1 MKFSVNWLREFVDL
15 PKNPED
21 IAELL
26 THAGIETK
34 NIETRGANVDKVIVS
49 QITASSRH
57 PNADRLTVCEV
68 EDGSG
73 AKRQIVCGATNY
85 KVGDKVPVALPG
97 TKLPNGT
104 EIRKSK
110 LRGVESEGML
120 CSPIELGLGEDASG
134 LLILSPDAK
143 VGAPIGDLFPSD
155 TILDV
160 EITPNRGDLL
170 SHFGLAREI
179 AALTGSSFRA
189 PKAFGVEE
197 PGDGTE
203 RKAAGSLDFARD
215 DGVKIAATRECPFF
229 SLRKIDNVKV
239 GPSPQW
245 LRSKIE
251 SVGIRSINNIVDIS
265 NFVMLELGQP
275 THAFDADK
283 LKGSINVRLA
293 GDGEKFLALDGK
305 TYSLKP
311 DNCVIADQERA
322 VGIGGVMG
330 GEETGVTDSTK
341 NILLEAAYFLPASI
355 RRTARDLNLQSDAS
369 YRFERGVDPEMI
381 LRASQRASEL
391 MNEIAGG
398 TPANEIQVAGELP
411 ADPAD
416 VSLSY
421 EKCSRVIGVAI
432 DPKTVDEILTRFGLW
447 KTAGTNESATWKI
460 PSYRRDLQ
468 RDVDLIEEVLRAY
481 GIDKIP
487 GRTRGRFMPTSTAD
501 RSHDLETIVLR
512 QRLAGSGF
520 SEVRTSKL
528 ISRSALASNKAVELR
543 NPLSEDHVALRP
555 NLISGLLDVL
565 ERNIRAG
572 AESVSFFEIGRVFP
586 SSEDEERHL
595 GILLWGNIGSASNWR
610 SQTRRNPDLFD
621 LKGTLEGVVPNL
633 SFGPAKCP
641 DFALVI
647 EIFCDDKPI
656 GFAGQLL
663 ANKSSAPGSV
673 FIAELNLDHFP
684 IGGSAKKFRELDRF
698 PAITRDIAM
707 IVPEKLTHAEILRGI
722 EEPAEPLLES
732 VQLFDLFTTKEGADS
747 TGSRKSLAYR
757 LTYRA
762 KNRTL
767 TNEEVNAAHAKIRE
781 RLKREL
787 GVTLRE

>member
-15 PKNPED
+15 PENPQG

-26 THAGIETK
+26 TRAGIETK
-34 NIETRGANVDKVIVS
+34 NIETYGANIDNVVVS

-68 EDGSG
+68 DNGSG
-73 AKRQIVCGATNY
+73 TKRQIVCGATNY
-85 KVGDKVPVALPG
+85 KVGDKALLALPG
-97 TKLPNGT
+97 AKLPNGT

-143 VGAPIGDLFPSD
+143 VGAPIADLFPAD

-179 AALTGSSFRA
+179 SALVGQPLRLPSAGEA
-189 PKAFGVEE
+189 PALQESGVNI
-197 PGDGTE
+197 
-203 RKAAGSLDFARD
+203 S
-215 DGVKIAATRECPFF
+215 ATRECPFF
-229 SLRKIDNVKV
+229 SLRKIETVKV
-239 GPSPQW
+239 SPSPQW
-245 LRSKIE
+245 LRAKIE
-251 SVGIRSINNIVDIS
+251 SVGVRSINNIVDIS

-283 LKGSINVRLA
+283 LKGDINVRLA
-293 GDGEKFLALDGK
+293 RDGEKFLALDGK
-305 TYSLKP
+305 TYSLKR
-311 DNCVIADQERA
+311 DNGVIADQERA

-369 YRFERGVDPEMI
+369 YRFERSVDPEMI
-381 LRASQRASEL
+381 LRGSQRAAEL
-391 MNEIAGG
+391 MRVIAGG
-398 TPANEIQVAGELP
+398 TPAREIHVAGELP
-411 ADPAD
+411 TDPAD

-421 EKCSRVIGVAI
+421 EKCSRLLGVAI
-432 DPKTVDEILTRFGLW
+432 DPKTVDEILARFGLR
-447 KTAGTNESATWKI
+447 KTAGTSESATWKI

-468 RDVDLIEEVLRAY
+468 RDVDLVEEVLRAY

-487 GRTRGRFMPTSTAD
+487 GRTRGRFMPTSPAD
-501 RSHDLETIVLR
+501 SSHDLETFFLR
-512 QRLAGSGF
+512 DRLTALGL

-528 ISRSALASNKAVELR
+528 ISRTAMASEKAVELR

-572 AESVSFFEIGRVFP
+572 AESVSFFEIGRVFSP
-586 SSEDEERHL
+586 SENEERHL
-595 GILLWGNIGSASNWR
+595 GILLWGNVTSTSNWR
-610 SQTRRNPDLFD
+610 SQTRRNLDLFD
-621 LKGTLEGVVPNL
+621 LKGALEKIIPNL
-633 SFGPAKCP
+633 SFGPAKRS
-641 DFALVI
+641 DFAFAV
-647 EIFCDDKPI
+647 EILSDQKQI
-656 GFAGQLL
+656 GIGGQL
-663 ANKSSAPGSV
+663 SADKLSATGPV
-673 FIAELNLDHFP
+673 FLAELNLDRFP
-684 IGGSAKKFRELDRF
+684 MGGSAKKFRELDRY

-707 IVPEKLTHAEILRGI
+707 IVPNKLTHVEILQVV
-722 EEPAEPLLES
+722 ENPAEPLLES
-732 VQLFDLFTTKEGADS
+732 VQLFDLFTAKDEADS
-747 TGSRKSLAYR
+747 ISSGKSLAYR

-767 TNEEVNAAHAKIRE
+767 TNEEVTVAHANIRE

-787 GVTLRE
+787 RVTLRE

>member
-15 PKNPED
+15 PKNPEE

-26 THAGIETK
+26 TRAGVETEKIEA
-34 NIETRGANVDKVIVS
+34 RGAMIDKVIVS
-49 QITASSRH
+49 QITASSCH

-68 EDGSG
+68 DDGSST
-73 AKRQIVCGATNY
+73 KRQIVCGATNY
-85 KVGDKVPVALPG
+85 KVGDKVPLALPG
-97 TKLPNGT
+97 AKLPNGT

-143 VGAPIGDLFPSD
+143 IGAPMSHLFPTD

-179 AALTGSSFRA
+179 AALSGKKLKSMPREAKIEIKKS
-189 PKAFGVEE
+189 GV
-197 PGDGTE
+197 TI
-203 RKAAGSLDFARD
+203 
-215 DGVKIAATRECPFF
+215 VATRECPFF
-229 SLRKIDNVKV
+229 SARKIDNVKV

-245 LRSKIE
+245 LRAKIE

-283 LKGSINVRLA
+283 LTGSINVRLA
-293 GDGEKFLALDGK
+293 RDGEKFLALDGK

-311 DNCVIADQERA
+311 DNLVIADQERA

-330 GEETGVTDSTK
+330 GKETGVTDSTK

-355 RRTARDLNLQSDAS
+355 RRTARNLNLPSDAS
-369 YRFERGVDPEMI
+369 YRFERGVDPDMI
-381 LRASQRASEL
+381 LRGSNRTTEL
-391 MNEIAGG
+391 MREIAGG
-398 TPANEIQVAGELP
+398 TPANEIHAAGKLP
-411 ADPAD
+411 ANAAD

-421 EKCSRVIGVAI
+421 EKCDRVIGVAI
-432 DPKTVDEILTRFGLW
+432 EPKTVDEILTRFGLK
-447 KTAGTNESATWKI
+447 KTKSTSKGGTWKI

-468 RDVDLIEEVLRAY
+468 RDVDLIEEVVRAY

-487 GRTRGRFMPTSTAD
+487 GTTRGRFMPMSPAD
-501 RSHDLETIVLR
+501 RSHDLETLFLR
-512 QRLAGSGF
+512 ERLAGCGL

-528 ISRSALASNKAVELR
+528 ISRSASAFSEGAIALR

-555 NLISGLLDVL
+555 SLISGLLEVL

-572 AESVSFFEIGRVFP
+572 AESISIFEIGRSFIPP
-586 SSEDEERHL
+586 SGKEERHL
-595 GILLWGNIGSASNWR
+595 GILLWGNVASTPNWR
-610 SQTRRNPDLFD
+610 LQTERRLDLFD
-621 LKGTLEGVVPNL
+621 LKGALECVVPNL
-633 SFGPAKCP
+633 SFRPGNFP
-641 DFALVI
+641 DLALAV
-647 EIFCDDKPI
+647 EVWSADQLI
-656 GFAGQLL
+656 GFGGQLS
-663 ANKSSAPGSV
+663 ASKSSAPGSV
-673 FIAELNLDHFP
+673 FVAELHADLLLAK
-684 IGGSAKKFRELDRF
+684 GESAKKFRELDRY
-698 PAITRDIAM
+698 PSITRDIAM
-707 IVPEKLTHAEILRGI
+707 VVPEKLTHAEILRRI
-722 EEPAEPLLES
+722 ERPREPLLES
-732 VQLFDLFTTKEGADS
+732 VQLFDLFDALQGTTPTISG
-747 TGSRKSLAYR
+747 KSLAYR

-767 TNEEVNAAHAKIRE
+767 TNEEVTVAHAKIRE

-787 GVTLRE
+787 GVVLRE

>member
-15 PKNPED
+15 PKNPEE

-26 THAGIETK
+26 TRAGIETK

-68 EDGSG
+68 DDGSG
-73 AKRQIVCGATNY
+73 AKRQVVCGATNY
-85 KVGDKVPVALPG
+85 KVGDKVLLALPG
-97 TKLPNGT
+97 AKLPNGT
-104 EIRKSK
+104 EIRNSK
-110 LRGVESEGML
+110 LRGVDSEGML

-143 VGAPIGDLFPSD
+143 VGAPIADLFRAD

-179 AALTGSSFRA
+179 AALTNKKIVGQAHRLLGGA
-189 PKAFGVEE
+189 PALRKEGV
-197 PGDGTE
+197 T
-203 RKAAGSLDFARD
+203 
-215 DGVKIAATRECPFF
+215 IAASRECPFF

-245 LRSKIE
+245 LRAKIE
-251 SVGIRSINNIVDIS
+251 SVGVRSINNIVDIS

-283 LKGSINVRLA
+283 LKGGINVRLSR
-293 GDGEKFLALDGK
+293 DGEKFLALDGK
-305 TYSLKP
+305 TYSLEP

-355 RRTARDLNLQSDAS
+355 RRTARDLNLPSDAS

-381 LRASQRASEL
+381 LRASQRAVEL
-391 MNEIAGG
+391 MREIAGG
-398 TPANEIQVAGELP
+398 TPAKEIHVAGEMP
-411 ADPAD
+411 ADLAD

-432 DPKTVDEILTRFGLW
+432 DAKTVDEILTRFGLQ
-447 KTAGTNESATWKI
+447 KTADTGKSATWKI

-468 RDVDLIEEVLRAY
+468 RDVDLIEEVLRGY

-487 GRTRGRFMPTSTAD
+487 GRTRGRFMPTSAAD
-501 RSHDLETIVLR
+501 RSHDIETLFLR
-512 QRLAGSGF
+512 DRLTGSGL

-528 ISRSALASNKAVELR
+528 ISRSAMASNKAIELR

-572 AESVSFFEIGRVFP
+572 AESISIFEIGRVFIPP
-586 SSEDEERHL
+586 SGKEERHL
-595 GILLWGNIGSASNWR
+595 AILLSGNIASAPNWR
-610 SQTRRNPDLFD
+610 SQIRRNLDLFD
-621 LKGTLEGVVPNL
+621 LQGTLEGIVPNV
-633 SFGPAKCP
+633 SFRPGKFP
-641 DFALVI
+641 DFALAV
-647 EIFCDDKPI
+647 EVWS
-656 GFAGQLL
+656 GNQRVGLGGQLL
-663 ANKSSAPGSV
+663 AGKSSASNSV
-673 FIAELNLDHFP
+673 LVAELNADVLLDRR
-684 IGGSAKKFRELDRF
+684 GEAKKFRELDRY

-732 VQLFDLFTTKEGADS
+732 VQLFDLFTAKEAADP

-757 LTYRA
+757 LTYRE

>member
-15 PKNPED
+15 PEKPDE

-26 THAGIETK
+26 TRAGIETK
-34 NIETRGANVDKVIVS
+34 NIETRSANIGNVIVS
-49 QITASSRH
+49 QITASSHH

-68 EDGSG
+68 DDGSG
-73 AKRQIVCGATNY
+73 TKRQIVCGATNY
-85 KVGDKVPVALPG
+85 KVGDKVLLALPG
-97 TKLPNGT
+97 AKLPNGT

-143 VGAPIGDLFPSD
+143 VGAPIADLFPAD

-179 AALTGSSFRA
+179 AALVGQPLRLPKQQTAGEA
-189 PKAFGVEE
+189 PALQKSGV
-197 PGDGTE
+197 T
-203 RKAAGSLDFARD
+203 
-215 DGVKIAATRECPFF
+215 IAATRECPFF
-229 SLRKIDNVKV
+229 SLREIDDVKV

-245 LRSKIE
+245 LRAKIE
-251 SVGIRSINNIVDIS
+251 SVGVRSINNIVDIS

-283 LKGSINVRLA
+283 LKGGINVRLA
-293 GDGEKFLALDGK
+293 REGERFLALDGK
-305 TYSLKP
+305 TYSLRP

-355 RRTARDLNLQSDAS
+355 RRTARELNLQSDAS
-369 YRFERGVDPEMI
+369 YRFERGVDPDMI
-381 LRASQRASEL
+381 LRASQRAAEL
-391 MNEIAGG
+391 MAEIAGG
-398 TPANEIQVAGELP
+398 TPAKEIHVAGELP
-411 ADPAD
+411 PDPAD

-421 EKCSRVIGVAI
+421 EKCSCVIGIAI
-432 DPKTVDEILTRFGLW
+432 EPNTVDEILTRFGLR
-447 KTAGTNESATWKI
+447 KSAGTNESAIWKI

-487 GRTRGRFMPTSTAD
+487 GRTRGHFMATSAAD
-501 RSHDLETIVLR
+501 RSHDVETLLLR
-512 QRLAGSGF
+512 HRLTGSGL

-528 ISRSALASNKAVELR
+528 ISRSAMASDKAVELR

-572 AESVSFFEIGRVFP
+572 AESVSIFEIGRVFIPP
-586 SSEDEERHL
+586 SGKEERHL
-595 GILLWGNIGSASNWR
+595 GILLSGNIATASDWR
-610 SQTRRNPDLFD
+610 SQIRRSPDLFD
-621 LKGTLEGVVPNL
+621 LKGALESVVPNV
-633 SFGPAKCP
+633 SFRAGKFP
-641 DFALVI
+641 DFALAV
-647 EIFCDDKPI
+647 EAWSGDQRV
-656 GFAGQLL
+656 GFGGQLL
-663 ANKSSAPGSV
+663 AGKSSPSNSV
-673 FIAELNLDHFP
+673 LVAELNADFLLDK
-684 IGGSAKKFRELDRF
+684 GGSAKRFRELDRY

-707 IVPEKLTHAEILRGI
+707 IVPEKLTHVEVLRAI
-722 EEPAEPLLES
+722 QEPAEPLLES
-732 VQLFDLFTTKEGADS
+732 VQLFDLFEIEKGVTATASG
-747 TGSRKSLAYR
+747 KSLAYR

-767 TNEEVNAAHAKIRE
+767 TNEEVTTVHAKIRE

-787 GVTLRE
+787 GATLRE

>member
-1 MKFSVNWLREFVDL
+1 MKFSTNWLREFVDL
-15 PKNPED
+15 PENSEE
-21 IAELL
+21 IADLL
-26 THAGIETK
+26 TRAGVETE
-34 NIETRGANVDKVIVS
+34 NIETRGAQIDKVIVS

-68 EDGSG
+68 DDASG
-73 AKRQIVCGATNY
+73 TKRQIVCGATNY
-85 KVGDKVPVALPG
+85 KVGDKIPLALPG
-97 TKLPNGT
+97 AKLPNGT

-134 LLILSPDAK
+134 LLILSSDAK
-143 VGAPIGDLFPSD
+143 IGTPIGDLFPAD

-179 AALTGSSFRA
+179 AALTGKKLKLMPRE
-189 PKAFGVEE
+189 PKIDIKKSGV
-197 PGDGTE
+197 TI
-203 RKAAGSLDFARD
+203 S
-215 DGVKIAATRECPFF
+215 ATRECPFF
-229 SLRKIDNVKV
+229 SARNIDNVKV

-245 LRSKIE
+245 LRATIE
-251 SVGIRSINNIVDIS
+251 RVGIRSINNIVDIS

-283 LKGSINVRLA
+283 LKGDINVRLA
-293 GDGEKFLALDGK
+293 RDGEKFLALDGK
-305 TYSLKP
+305 TYSLKQ
-311 DNCVIADQERA
+311 DNCVVADQERA
-322 VGIGGVMG
+322 IGIGGVMG

-341 NILLEAAYFLPASI
+341 NILLEAAYFLPSGI

-369 YRFERGVDPEMI
+369 YRFERGVDPDMI
-381 LRASQRASEL
+381 LRASQRAAEL
-391 MNEIAGG
+391 MRDIAGG
-398 TPANEIQVAGELP
+398 SPAKEIHVAGEIP

-421 EKCSRVIGVAI
+421 EKCSRVIGAAI
-432 DPKTVDEILTRFGLW
+432 DPKTIDEILTRFGLR
-447 KTAGTNESATWKI
+447 KTAGTSKSATWKI

-468 RDVDLIEEVLRAY
+468 HDVDLIEEVLRAY

-487 GRTRGRFMPTSTAD
+487 GRTRGRFMPTSAAD
-501 RSHDLETIVLR
+501 RSHDVETLFLR
-512 QRLAGSGF
+512 DRLTGSGL

-528 ISRSALASNKAVELR
+528 ISRSASALSEAMELR

-555 NLISGLLDVL
+555 SLISGLLEML
-565 ERNIRAG
+565 ERNVRAG
-572 AESVSFFEIGRVFP
+572 AESVSIFEIGRAFIPP
-586 SSEDEERHL
+586 SGKEERHI
-595 GILLWGNIGSASNWR
+595 GILLWGNVESAPNWR
-610 SQTRRNPDLFD
+610 SQARRSLDLFD
-621 LKGTLEGVVPNL
+621 LKGALKCVIPNL
-633 SFGPAKCP
+633 SFRPGQFP
-641 DFALVI
+641 DFALAVDI
-647 EIFCDDKPI
+647 CSADEQI
-656 GFAGQLL
+656 GFGGQLV
-663 ANKSSAPGSV
+663 ASKSNAPGAV
-673 FIAELNLDHFP
+673 LVAQVNADLFLDR
-684 IGGSAKKFRELDRF
+684 GASAKKFRELGRY

-732 VQLFDLFTTKEGADS
+732 VQLFDLFTTKEGTAPPAS
-747 TGSRKSLAYR
+747 GKSLAYR

-767 TNEEVNAAHAKIRE
+767 TNEEVTATHAKIRE

>member
-15 PKNPED
+15 PEKPDE

-26 THAGIETK
+26 TRAGIETK
-34 NIETRGANVDKVIVS
+34 NVETRGANIDKVIVS

-68 EDGSG
+68 DDDSG
-73 AKRQIVCGATNY
+73 TKRQIVCGATNY
-85 KVGDKVPVALPG
+85 KVGDKVPLALPG
-97 TKLPNGT
+97 AKLPNGT

-120 CSPIELGLGEDASG
+120 CSLIELGLGEDASG

-143 VGAPIGDLFPSD
+143 VGAPIADLFPAD

-179 AALTGSSFRA
+179 AALSGKKLKTTA
-189 PKAFGVEE
+189 PEPKIETEKSGV
-197 PGDGTE
+197 T
-203 RKAAGSLDFARD
+203 
-215 DGVKIAATRECPFF
+215 IAASNECPFF

-245 LRSKIE
+245 LRAKIE
-251 SVGIRSINNIVDIS
+251 SVGVRSINNIVDIS
-265 NFVMLELGQP
+265 NFVLLELGQP

-283 LKGSINVRLA
+283 LKGGINVRLA
-293 GDGEKFLALDGK
+293 CDGERFLALDGK

-369 YRFERGVDPEMI
+369 YQFERGVDPDMI
-381 LRASQRASEL
+381 LRAARRAAEL
-391 MNEIAGG
+391 MRDVAGG
-398 TPANEIQVAGELP
+398 SPAEEIHVAGELP

-432 DPKTVDEILTRFGLW
+432 DTKTIDEILTRFGLR
-447 KTAGTNESATWKI
+447 KTAGTNKSATWKI
-460 PSYRRDLQ
+460 PSYRRDLR

-487 GRTRGRFMPTSTAD
+487 GSTRGSFMPTRKAD
-501 RSHDLETIVLR
+501 RLHDLETFFLR
-512 QRLAGSGF
+512 DRLAGCGL

-528 ISRSALASNKAVELR
+528 ISRNASASSEAIELR

-555 NLISGLLDVL
+555 NLINGLLEVL
-565 ERNIRAG
+565 ETNIRAG
-572 AESVSFFEIGRVFP
+572 AERVSIFEIGTVFP
-586 SSEDEERHL
+586 PRKEQERHL
-595 GILLWGNIGSASNWR
+595 GVLLWGNLASDANWR
-610 SQTRRNPDLFD
+610 SQTGRSVDLFD
-621 LKGTLEGVVPNL
+621 LKGALECVVPNL
-633 SFGPAKCP
+633 SFRPGKSAN
-641 DFALVI
+641 FAQAVDI
-647 EIFCDDKPI
+647 YSGKQSI
-656 GFAGQLL
+656 GSGGHLSSS
-663 ANKSSAPGSV
+663 KSSVPGLILV
-673 FIAELNLDHFP
+673 AELNGDLLLDRV
-684 IGGSAKKFRELDRF
+684 GSAKKFRELDRY

-732 VQLFDLFTTKEGADS
+732 VQLFDLFEGTEGTAPPAS
-747 TGSRKSLAYR
+747 GKSLAYR

-767 TNEEVNAAHAKIRE
+767 TNEEVTAAHAKIRE

>member
-15 PKNPED
+15 PEKPDE

-26 THAGIETK
+26 TRAGIEIK
-34 NIETRGANVDKVIVS
+34 KIETRGANIDKVIVS

-57 PNADRLTVCEV
+57 PNADRLTVCQV
-68 EDGSG
+68 DDGSG
-73 AKRQIVCGATNY
+73 TKRQIVCAATNY
-85 KVGDKVPVALPG
+85 KVGDKVPLAPPG
-97 TKLPNGT
+97 AKLPNGT

-120 CSPIELGLGEDASG
+120 CSPIEVGLGEDASG

-143 VGAPIGDLFPSD
+143 VGAPIADLFPAD
-155 TILDV
+155 IVLDV

-179 AALTGSSFRA
+179 AALSGNKLKISPPEANIEINKSGIT
-189 PKAFGVEE
+189 
-197 PGDGTE
+197 
-203 RKAAGSLDFARD
+203 
-215 DGVKIAATRECPFF
+215 IAATRECPFF
-229 SLRKIDNVKV
+229 SLHKIDNVKV
-239 GPSPQW
+239 RPSPQW
-245 LRSKIE
+245 LRAKIE

-283 LKGSINVRLA
+283 LKGGINVRLA
-293 GDGEKFLALDGK
+293 RDCEEFLALDGE

-311 DNCVIADQERA
+311 DNCVIADQERT

-330 GEETGVTDSTK
+330 GEETGVIDSTK

-381 LRASQRASEL
+381 LKASQRAAEL
-391 MNEIAGG
+391 MSEIAGG
-398 TPANEIQVAGELP
+398 TPAKEIHVAGELP

-432 DPKTVDEILTRFGLW
+432 DPKIVDEILTRFGLQ
-447 KTAGTNESATWKI
+447 KTAGTSKSAIWKI

-468 RDVDLIEEVLRAY
+468 RDVDLIEEVLRGY
-481 GIDKIP
+481 GVDKIP
-487 GRTRGRFMPTSTAD
+487 GRTGGRFMQLGKAD
-501 RSHDLETIVLR
+501 QTHDVETLFLR
-512 QRLAGSGF
+512 ERLAGYGL

-528 ISRSALASNKAVELR
+528 ISRSASAFSGGAIELR

-572 AESVSFFEIGRVFP
+572 AESVSIFEIGRVFI
-586 SSEDEERHL
+586 SQTERDEERHL
-595 GILLWGNIGSASNWR
+595 GILLWGNVASASNWR
-610 SQTRRNPDLFD
+610 SQIRRSLDLFD
-621 LKGTLEGVVPNL
+621 LKGALEGIVSNL
-633 SFGPAKCP
+633 SFGPAKRS
-641 DFALVI
+641 DFALAV

-656 GFAGQLL
+656 GFGGQLS
-663 ANKSSAPGSV
+663 ADKSSAPGSV
-673 FIAELNLDHFP
+673 FIAELNLDRFP
-684 IGGSAKKFRELDRF
+684 MGGSAKTFRELDRY
-698 PAITRDIAM
+698 PSIMRDIAM
-707 IVPEKLTHAEILRGI
+707 IVPKNLTHAEILRGI

-732 VQLFDLFTTKEGADS
+732 VQLFDLFTTKEGADP
-747 TGSRKSLAYR
+747 TGSGKSLAYR

-767 TNEEVNAAHAKIRE
+767 TNEEVTAAHAKIRE

-787 GVTLRE
+787 GATLRE